1 MTFGVWT
8 LYEIYKARGYEVAQE
23 FEYGDIIP
31 QTYKQPGGAVFF
43 VTSVF
48 DDDENSK
55 GWGYK
60 TWSGFLYMVVVCNLI
75 VWPAAW
81 GLKQL
86 PGVRSVM

>member
-1 MTFGVWT
+1 MPGECVVDVDR
-8 LYEIYKARGYEVAQE
+8 LAGLDVAQT
-23 FEYGDIIP
+23 FEYDVDGTP
-31 QTYKQPGGAVFF
+31 GVYKQPGGGVFF
-43 VTSVF
+43 VTSGF
-48 DDDENSK
+48 DDDEDSK

-60 TWSGFLYMVVVCNLI
+60 TWSGFLYMVVFCNLI